1 MGMENLFELEAPVCA
16 PRFRSVVACLRLFF
30 RPADIASRGATRAEL
45 CSPWLFFYTSMPFAL
60 SCFITGRSLF
70 LIGYRERTLI

>member
-1 MGMENLFELEAPVCA
+1 MGMEGPFELEAPVSV
-16 PRFRSVVACLRLFF
+16 PRIRSVVVRLRLFF
-30 RPADIASRGATRAEL
+30 RPADIASRGAIRAAL
-45 CSPWLFFYTSMPFAL
+45 YFPWLFFYTSMPFAL